1 MPVRTLSISSKVSSA
16 CCVSDSARFATSTSA
31 FLNSA
36 SRVDHSRQQLS
47 ARMAKQIRTT
57 NAPAQIGKWVGLR
70 PRRVEFIA
78 KLDLSS
84 VPALDRKGAELQ
96 SPSPIRS
103 HGAAWDEIGYLR
115 MMDMT
120 SVLSGR

>member
-1 MPVRTLSISSKVSSA
+1 
-16 CCVSDSARFATSTSA
+16 
-31 FLNSA
+31 
-36 SRVDHSRQQLS
+36 
-47 ARMAKQIRTT
+47 MAKQIRTT